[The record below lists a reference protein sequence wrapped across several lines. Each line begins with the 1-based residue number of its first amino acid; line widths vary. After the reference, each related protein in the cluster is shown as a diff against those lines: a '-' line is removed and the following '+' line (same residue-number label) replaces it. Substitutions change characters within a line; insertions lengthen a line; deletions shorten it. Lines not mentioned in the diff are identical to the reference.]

1 VVAVGLS
8 PGYGAAVA
16 ALLVFGAAY
25 LTIAAT
31 INTTIQLVVADDLRG
46 TVIALYLMCLTGALP
61 VGLLVWGVAA
71 DAVGLRTTTVVA
83 GGLLVVATGVFA
95 LTGRFRVMAVDA
107 RSSGSPGV
115 GEPSA
120 GRAAQP
126 GATPER

>member
-1 VVAVGLS
+1 
-8 PGYGAAVA
+8 
-16 ALLVFGAAY
+16 
-25 LTIAAT
+25 
-31 INTTIQLVVADDLRG
+31 
-46 TVIALYLMCLTGALP
+46 

-115 GEPSA
+115 GESSA